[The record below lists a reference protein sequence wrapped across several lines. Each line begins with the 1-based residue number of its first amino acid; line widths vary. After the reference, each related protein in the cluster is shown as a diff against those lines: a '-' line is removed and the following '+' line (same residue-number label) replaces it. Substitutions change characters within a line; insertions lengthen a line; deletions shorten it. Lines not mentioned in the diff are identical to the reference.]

1 MCDQGESSSRRFHR
15 DVSPSMERVPGERRV
30 QLTAEAAELHV
41 SLAH

>member
-1 MCDQGESSSRRFHR
+1 MCDQGSSRRFHR
-15 DVSPSMERVPGERRV
+15 DISPSMERVPGERLV